1 MVLAV
6 WAPGPATWPSH
17 SFAHFINTDF
27 DAAYSGFG
35 LFGGNHPTNPFVAS

>member
-1 MVLAV
+1 MGAS
-6 WAPGPATWPSH
+6 GPATGSPH

-35 LFGGNHPTNPFVAS
+35 FFGGNHPTNPFVAS